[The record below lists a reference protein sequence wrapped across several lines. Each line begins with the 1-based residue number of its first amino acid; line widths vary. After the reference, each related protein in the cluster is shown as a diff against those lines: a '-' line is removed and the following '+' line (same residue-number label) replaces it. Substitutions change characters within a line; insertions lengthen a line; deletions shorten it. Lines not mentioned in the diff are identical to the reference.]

1 MLMMLCTLL
10 AATLLAAEPR
20 PLVLAGGTIVDV
32 SDSGRGNADVRDAV
46 IVMRGGTIVAAGPRR
61 TTKIPAG
68 AKVIRIDGAYVVPGL
83 NDVFAGLN
91 SQAQANAYLYMG
103 VTSIVGSDEPGGRRG
118 ALFAKARPSPR
129 IRRLGVVASPDEVD
143 QVAKGGAAV
152 LLLYYPLLPDQTRVV
167 ARRAR
172 ELGLA
177 TIGELGKTTYTEA
190 IDAGVD
196 AFVHSSRYS
205 LELASSEMRD
215 SVAKEPFGPSRTAFY
230 QFLAGL
236 DPDDDRIAQ
245 WGSRLAQSH
254 TSLIPTLSLYYLDL
268 PNHDNPWKERI
279 AAILDPKD
287 IHLPADR
294 TTGQA
299 PKPPGIPIGLSQN
312 VIRIEERYRR
322 AGAHYLAGSGTSA
335 FGTLPGI
342 SLHNKL
348 RMLTGIGL
356 TPRQALAAATSN
368 VGEVFRWPAV
378 GQIKP
383 DYDADLVVV
392 DGNPTTDIANLK
404 KIRLVI
410 LNGEVLNRQP
420 LLISKGRSR

>member
-1 MLMMLCTLL
+1 M
-10 AATLLAAEPR
+10 
-20 PLVLAGGTIVDV
+20 
-32 SDSGRGNADVRDAV
+32 
-46 IVMRGGTIVAAGPRR
+46 
-61 TTKIPAG
+61 
-68 AKVIRIDGAYVVPGL
+68 
-83 NDVFAGLN
+83 
-91 SQAQANAYLYMG
+91 
-103 VTSIVGSDEPGGRRG
+103 
-118 ALFAKARPSPR
+118 
-129 IRRLGVVASPDEVD
+129 
-143 QVAKGGAAV
+143 
-152 LLLYYPLLPDQTRVV
+152 
-167 ARRAR
+167 RRAR

-177 TIGELGKTTYTEA
+177 TIGELGKTTYAEA

-215 SVAKEPFGPSRTAFY
+215 AVAKEPFGPPRTAFY
-230 QFLAGL
+230 QFLADL

-299 PKPPGIPIGLSQN
+299 PKPPGIPAGLSQN
-312 VIRIEERYRR
+312 VIRIDERYRR

-342 SLHNKL
+342 SLHNEL
-348 RMLTGIGL
+348 RMLTDIGL

-368 VGEVFRWPAV
+368 VGEVFRWATV
-378 GQIKP
+378 GQVKRG
-383 DYDADLVVV
+383 YDADLLVV
-392 DGNPTTDIANLK
+392 DGNPAADIRNLK

-410 LNGEVLNRQP
+410 LNGEVVDRQA
-420 LLISKGRSR
+420 LLQTTVDSKNRSR